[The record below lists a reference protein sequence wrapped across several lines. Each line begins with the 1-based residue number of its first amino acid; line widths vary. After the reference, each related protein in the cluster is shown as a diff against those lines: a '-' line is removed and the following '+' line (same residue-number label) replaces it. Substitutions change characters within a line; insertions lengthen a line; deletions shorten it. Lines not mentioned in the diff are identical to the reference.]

1 MSKAGKSTSK
11 VLSSW
16 TPLNN
21 EESNKK
27 VYYERRELFCK
38 WVSGVNIWRSKFLP
52 KMKPMHFADIVSY
65 DWPCVSP
72 NQVTCKN
79 PAKREDSS
87 FPHMKLHSNEFLP
100 IDWMLYAQ
108 SMCEPCL
115 NLSESLFTMCRVN
128 RPDILSFWPM
138 GQKIYCRH
146 IQTVSTNNWQFSE
159 MQIEK
164 YSSLTYMLLFNLLV
178 WEMEWTSEEEDNSRC
193 FEAK

>member
-87 FPHMKLHSNEFLP
+87 FPTWN
-100 IDWMLYAQ
+100 
-108 SMCEPCL
+108 
-115 NLSESLFTMCRVN
+115 FTVMN
-128 RPDILSFWPM
+128 FYPL
-138 GQKIYCRH
+138 
-146 IQTVSTNNWQFSE
+146 
-159 MQIEK
+159 IEC
-164 YSSLTYMLLFNLLV
+164 YMLKACVNYVWTFQNHSLLCVAWIGRTFFLFGPWDRKFIVGISKLSARTTGSSQRRKLRNTAAWHTCYYLI
-178 WEMEWTSEEEDNSRC
+178 C
-193 FEAK
+193 